1 MDDRPKAPTRDLLF
15 YKEDGDCYIRVED
28 IIFKIHRCHLLR
40 GDASVFKDMFSLP
53 SGHHLFQGLSEPD
66 PIILAGDTPEQFRG
80 FLSIAYAELRDLLNL
95 GPRDLPTLINCAH
108 FAHKYNITPLLW
120 TAVYTGHDLMNTG
133 HRVDWDSF
141 LSYFELI
148 TIPGTLTL
156 DTLATYESRIRSRWT
171 AQLERAWSKF
181 AAMAPGFPASH
192 VCPGIKHDNCRKLWA
207 HEWKRAAGSFEV
219 LLISSST
226 LFVKLRQLEAELEPA
241 FTSPCLS
248 AAFKNSDAL
257 DDVFRSVVAEH
268 FCHSGL
274 EQILDLQNYGVF

>member
-28 IIFKIHRCHLLR
+28 IIFK
-40 GDASVFKDMFSLP
+40 
-53 SGHHLFQGLSEPD
+53 GLSEPD

-80 FLSIAYAELRDLLNL
+80 FLSIAYAEDRLRDLLNL
-95 GPRDLPTLINCAH
+95 GPRDLPTLIHCAH

-156 DTLATYESRIRSRWT
+156 DTLATYESRVRSRWT

-192 VCPGIKHDNCRKLWA
+192 VCPGIKHDDCRQLWA